1 MKRRKQ
7 IEFIE
12 WLDDKGFGIFIEVQ
26 ADGSDGEYILARAC
40 IDEDELMLWEEIM
53 TTTHTP
59 RIIKA
64 YQHQLETD
72 KSIIMDIRE
81 TLIGLSIAE
90 LESLKPSY
98 YQHVINTRIAEL
110 EAEVKKN
117 ETPKVKRSRKKPVKT
132 SD

>member
-1 MKRRKQ
+1 MKRQ
-7 IEFIE
+7 VEFIR
-12 WLDDKGFGIFIEVQ
+12 WLDDKGFGVFIEIQ
-26 ADGSDGEYILARAC
+26 SDGSDGEYILARAC
-40 IDEDELMLWEEIM
+40 IDEGELMLYEELLVS
-53 TTTHTP
+53 
-59 RIIKA
+59 K
-64 YQHQLETD
+64 HQQRLDKRWRHEYETN
-72 KSIIMDIRE
+72 KSIIMDVEE
-81 TLIGLSIAE
+81 TLLGLSIEE

>member
-53 TTTHTP
+53 TTTHMP

-72 KSIIMDIRE
+72 KSIIMDVRE
-81 TLIGLSIAE
+81 SLQGLSIKQ
-90 LESLKPSY
+90 LKSLLPSY
-98 YQHVINTRIAEL
+98 YQLAIEARIKEL
-110 EAEVKKN
+110 QEKN
-117 ETPKVKRSRKKPVKT
+117 EAAKVKRSRKKPVKT

>member
-98 YQHVINTRIAEL
+98 YQHVINQRIAEL
-110 EAEVKKN
+110 ENEAKN
-117 ETPKVKRSRKKPVKT
+117 ETPKVKRSRKKSVKNT
-132 SD
+132 D

>member
-53 TTTHTP
+53 TTTHMP

-72 KSIIMDIRE
+72 KSIIMDVRE
-81 TLIGLSIAE
+81 SLQGLSIKQ
-90 LESLKPSY
+90 LKSLLPSY
-98 YQHVINTRIAEL
+98 YQLAIEARIKEL
-110 EAEVKKN
+110 QEKN
-117 ETPKVKRSRKKPVKT
+117 EAAKTKRKGKAGVKNT
-132 SD
+132 D

>member
-1 MKRRKQ
+1 MKRQ
-7 IEFIE
+7 VEFIR
-12 WLDDKGFGIFIEVQ
+12 WLDDKGFGVFIEIQ

-40 IDEDELMLWEEIM
+40 IDEGELMLYEELLVS
-53 TTTHTP
+53 
-59 RIIKA
+59 K
-64 YQHQLETD
+64 HQQRLDKRWRHEYETN
-72 KSIIMDIRE
+72 KSIIMDVKE
-81 TLIGLSIAE
+81 TLLGLSIEE

-98 YQHVINTRIAEL
+98 YQHVINERIAEL